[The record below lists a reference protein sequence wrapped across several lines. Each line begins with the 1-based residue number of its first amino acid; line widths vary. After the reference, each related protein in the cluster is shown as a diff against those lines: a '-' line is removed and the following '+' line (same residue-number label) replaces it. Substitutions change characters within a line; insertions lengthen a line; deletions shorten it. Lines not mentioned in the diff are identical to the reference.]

1 MIRAA
6 GLSFFVLV
14 VLLTGACSGRGLEPA
29 PPAVA
34 EVELPAYL
42 GTWYAVARIPNRFE
56 RDCLQS
62 EARYTLMES
71 GVLKVENS
79 CPTGSG
85 RTKRVEGRAWVVE
98 PSSKAKLRVGFF
110 SVFGWYPGFTRGDY
124 WVLALGPRNDA
135 GLYTWALV
143 GEPSR
148 RYGWVL
154 ARTRSL
160 PPEVFAEVWSA
171 ARRAG
176 YEPSV
181 FESLAPPGMP

>member
-6 GLSFFVLV
+6 SFSFFVFV
-14 VLLTGACSGRGLEPA
+14 GLLTGACSGRGSEPA

-79 CPTGSG
+79 CPTGDG
-85 RTKRVEGRAWVVE
+85 GMKQVEGRAWIVE
-98 PSSKAKLRVGFF
+98 PASNAKLRVGFF
-110 SVFGWYPGFTRGDY
+110 SLLGWYPGFARGDY
-124 WVLALGPRNDA
+124 WVLALGPKSEA
-135 GLYTWALV
+135 GLYGWALV

-160 PPEVFAEVWSA
+160 PPEVLAEVWDA
-171 ARRAG
+171 ARRTG
-176 YEPSV
+176 YEPSA
-181 FESLAPPGMP
+181 FEDLAPPGTP